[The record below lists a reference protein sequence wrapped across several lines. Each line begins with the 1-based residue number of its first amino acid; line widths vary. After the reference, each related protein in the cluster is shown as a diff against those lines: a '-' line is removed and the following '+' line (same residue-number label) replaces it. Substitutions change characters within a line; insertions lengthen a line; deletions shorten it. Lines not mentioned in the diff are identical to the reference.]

1 MPRGIYKRNIYHR
14 QCISEG
20 LRGMS
25 KTIAHREKI
34 RNKIQDIW
42 DGKKIK
48 NLDKI
53 YLEYEEDFIKSQA
66 IANRLKQ
73 LEREKYLKHNQ

>member
-48 NLDKI
+48 NEVLT
-53 YLEYEEDFIKSQA
+53 
-66 IANRLKQ
+66 N
-73 LEREKYLKHNQ
+73 N